1 MVNKIKKICRL
12 IYGDSFPNQK
22 KKKKPKENLINL
34 KKRVH

>member
-1 MVNKIKKICRL
+1 MVNKIKKFCRL

-22 KKKKPKENLINL
+22 KKKAKRKPYKS